1 MIFDYPFIYSVL
13 IGIIVYFIIYLYTI
27 NSNDED
33 KTNDIC
39 DISFKLPV
47 LTSIISYVIMIY
59 LLQDYNIEIK
69 SMSPS
74 KTSNQIILMEEFY

>member
-1 MIFDYPFIYSVL
+1 MIFDYPFIYSIL
-13 IGIIVYFIIYLYTI
+13 IGITVYFIIYLYTI